1 MDIKKVTSVT
11 YHNTAEGGRLSYTY
25 SVIDRTSG
33 TLKSAN
39 NRADIVLVDGIDG
52 VADAKANVT
61 AIMDFVTGKMEE

>member
-25 SVIDRTSG
+25 SVIDGASG
-33 TLKSAN
+33 TLKSTN

-52 VADAKANVT
+52 VADAKASVA
-61 AIMDFVTGKMEE
+61 AIMDVVSVKLVG

>member
-25 SVIDRTSG
+25 SVIDGASG
-33 TLKSAN
+33 TLKSTN

-52 VADAKANVT
+52 VAGAKANVT

>member
-1 MDIKKVTSVT
+1 MDIKKLTSVT

-25 SVIDRTSG
+25 SVIDGTSG
-33 TLKSAN
+33 TLKSVN

>member
-25 SVIDRTSG
+25 SVIDGTSG
-33 TLKSAN
+33 TLKSVN

-52 VADAKANVT
+52 VADAKVNVT

>member
-25 SVIDRTSG
+25 SVIDGVSG
-33 TLKSAN
+33 TLKSTN

-52 VADAKANVT
+52 VADVKANVT
-61 AIMDFVTGKMEE
+61 AIMDFLTGKMEG

>member
-25 SVIDRTSG
+25 SVIDGTSG
-33 TLKSAN
+33 TLKSVN

-52 VADAKANVT
+52 VADAKVNVI